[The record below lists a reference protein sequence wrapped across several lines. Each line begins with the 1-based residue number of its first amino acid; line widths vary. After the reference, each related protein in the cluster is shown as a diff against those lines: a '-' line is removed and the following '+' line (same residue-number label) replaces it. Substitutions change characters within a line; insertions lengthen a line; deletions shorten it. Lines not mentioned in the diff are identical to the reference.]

1 MSFSLPKHIID
12 SMTDVFDIERDGNVI
27 CSAHGFFCG
36 SNYPS
41 TIQLVENTDIQEEDW
56 LIHAL
61 TGNRYFAA
69 KVRPISMQGEIHD
82 WMVTYQSETEW
93 KRSQETNP
101 STNIHIGTISG
112 PSIIGSQ
119 KNAAINIGNTVEDI
133 AKLIATKPSE
143 DITELC
149 ELVAE
154 LKKIEQSDHGIEK
167 GKLSKF
173 SDLLQKHSDVLI
185 ALGGWAVKLLTGNQ
199 G

>member
-1 MSFSLPKHIID
+1 MNFSLPKHMLD

-27 CSAHGFFCG
+27 RSAHGFFCG

-56 LIHAL
+56 LIHTL
-61 TGNRYFAA
+61 TGRRYFAI

-93 KRSQETNP
+93 KRSQEANS
-101 STNIHIGTISG
+101 STNIHIGTVSG

-119 KNAAINIGNTVEDI
+119 KNAAITIGNTVEDI
-133 AKLIATKPSE
+133 AKLITTKPSE
-143 DITELC
+143 DIAALC

-154 LKKIEQSDHGIEK
+154 LKKIEESDNGIEK

>member
-1 MSFSLPKHIID
+1 MNFSLPKHMLD

-27 CSAHGFFCG
+27 RSAHGFFCG

-61 TGNRYFAA
+61 TGRRYFAI

-82 WMVTYQSETEW
+82 WMVTYQSESEW
-93 KRSQETNP
+93 ERSQKSAT
-101 STNIHIGTISG
+101 STSIHIGTVSG
-112 PSIIGSQ
+112 PAIIGSQ
-119 KNAAINIGNTVEDI
+119 QNASLNVGCTIEDI
-133 AKLIATKPSE
+133 AKLITTKPSE
-143 DITELC
+143 EIPALC
-149 ELVAE
+149 ELIAE
-154 LKKIEQSDHGIEK
+154 LKKIEESDSNIEK
-167 GKLSKF
+167 GRLSKF
-173 SDLLQKHSDVLI
+173 SDLLQKHSDLLV